1 MKVIALVDGEHH
13 PDVTRWGLDAARAKG
28 LEVSAALVV
37 GGVEKLGADHRVDLG
52 AVPVLSAE
60 GGAMAALAHAIDRLG
75 PDAVFDL
82 SDEPVLSSE
91 RRMELICVAL
101 VKGIPYLGPDFRF
114 DPPIVEDPIPV
125 PTLAVI
131 GTGKRVGKTAVA
143 GHAARLA
150 TAQGRDPMIVAVGRG
165 GPVEP
170 VFARSQDVTVEAL
183 LDMAARGEHAASD
196 YLEDAL
202 IAGVPTVGARRS
214 GGGLAGR
221 PFVTNVAEA
230 AQRAVEEG
238 AGLVILEGSGASIP
252 TVPWDAG
259 ILVAPGSLPPEQ
271 LVGYLGPI
279 RILLSD
285 LVVFIIDSG
294 PSAGP
299 ENLSVL
305 DSQVRRLR
313 ADIRVATAE
322 LIPVPLADVRGKDA
336 FFATT
341 ASCELAG
348 RLADALEESAGCR
361 VVATSWRLGDRA
373 GLQEDLGAAPAF
385 QVLLTELKAAAVDVG
400 ARWALDHGA
409 EVVFVENRPRAAGSG
424 EELDSVIR
432 EILEQTGARAEAR
445 LTRQ

>member
-13 PDVTRWGLDAARAKG
+13 PGVTRWGLDAARAKG
-28 LEVSAALVV
+28 LDVSAALVV
-37 GGVEKLGADHRVDLG
+37 GGVEKLGADRRVDLG

-150 TAQGRDPMIVAVGRG
+150 TAQGWDPMIVAVGRG

-170 VFARSQDVTVEAL
+170 VIARSQDVTVEAL

-214 GGGLAGR
+214 
-221 PFVTNVAEA
+221 
-230 AQRAVEEG
+230 
-238 AGLVILEGSGASIP
+238 
-252 TVPWDAG
+252 
-259 ILVAPGSLPPEQ
+259 
-271 LVGYLGPI
+271 
-279 RILLSD
+279 
-285 LVVFIIDSG
+285 
-294 PSAGP
+294 
-299 ENLSVL
+299 
-305 DSQVRRLR
+305 
-313 ADIRVATAE
+313 
-322 LIPVPLADVRGKDA
+322 
-336 FFATT
+336 
-341 ASCELAG
+341 
-348 RLADALEESAGCR
+348 
-361 VVATSWRLGDRA
+361 
-373 GLQEDLGAAPAF
+373 
-385 QVLLTELKAAAVDVG
+385 
-400 ARWALDHGA
+400 
-409 EVVFVENRPRAAGSG
+409 
-424 EELDSVIR
+424 
-432 EILEQTGARAEAR
+432 
-445 LTRQ
+445 